1 MGTCQP
7 FGWRGTACS
16 VVTGSRSTR
25 RFSGLPDCPDCR
37 RGVSRS
43 LGSYDLYRVFPR
55 QWRRTTFQM
64 WGLLPTLVMALLTGG
79 PDVLAVTCECPRHI
93 HSGKYSAD

>member
-1 MGTCQP
+1 MGTCWP

-25 RFSGLPDCPDCR
+25 RFSGLPDFPDCR

-43 LGSYDLYRVFPR
+43 LGSYDLFAPDHTLIRVGFYADA
-55 QWRRTTFQM
+55 
-64 WGLLPTLVMALLTGG
+64 GNG
-79 PDVLAVTCECPRHI
+79 VTD
-93 HSGKYSAD
+93 G